1 MEYTEDLF
9 ELIISNIKKEL
20 KNDEYPNPNK
30 LDNYL
35 RCFILNKMDNIIFKN
50 IPQNKNRCLFK
61 YKYYSKINDKIYL
74 ILIRCLDHKINDYC
88 CKKHKKNIYYLNKI
102 EQDIIFKF
110 LAEY

>member
-61 YKYYSKINDKIYL
+61 YKYYSKIND
-74 ILIRCLDHKINDYC
+74 YC